1 MRSFDMI
8 LRGCLTFEPQPEEGK
23 IVCHPSQIHN
33 LMSSCYGS
41 FRDVAGNIDQLTVSS
56 KTRLPLPTLLG
67 RSDFLLAHLK
77 HLQLSSQEC
86 RQIEEKAGNETG
98 LFRIVRKELGVLI
111 SSMKLQK

>member
-8 LRGCLTFEPQPEEGK
+8 LRGCLTFEPKLEQGK

-77 HLQLSSQEC
+77 HCNCLHRNVDRDRREGGERDGTVPNSTKRAWC
-86 RQIEEKAGNETG
+86 TN
-98 LFRIVRKELGVLI
+98 F
-111 SSMKLQK
+111 